1 MKNILLIIPIGLF
14 LSCSIF
20 KTDIC
25 VIGGCGHV
33 GLPLALCFA
42 DKGLKVNVYDIN
54 EESVK
59 LVNDGVMPFLENGCE
74 KLLKNNIGKNLY
86 VSSNPKVISE
96 AQFVII
102 VIGTPVDEF
111 LNPDRMIFKEFID
124 DYYKYFTDN
133 QTLILRSTVY
143 PGTSDWLHNYL
154 EKKSKK
160 IDVSF
165 CPERIAE
172 GKAIEEIYNLP
183 QIVSAYSSKVTKI
196 VSNLFKKL
204 TKDIIVLD
212 PTEAELAKLYTNSWR
227 YIQFAIA
234 NQFYMLANGHGKDFY
249 KIYDAMTFK
258 YPRTQSFPKAGFAA
272 GPCLFKDTMQLSSF
286 DNNKFFLGHSAML
299 INEGMPA
306 FIVEELEKK
315 FDLKTKTVGIL
326 GMAFKAESDD
336 PRSSLSYKLRKI
348 LNISSKK
355 LFCSDEYIENK
366 SFVSKEELIEKSDII
381 ILGVPH
387 KNYDGISLPKDK
399 YIYDM
404 WNFLKAGEK
413 NK

>member
-1 MKNILLIIPIGLF
+1 MKKN
-14 LSCSIF
+14 

-42 DKGLKVNVYDIN
+42 DKGLEVSVYDIN

-59 LVNDGVMPFLENGCE
+59 IVNDGVMPFLENGCE
-74 KLLKNNIGKNLY
+74 KLLKNNIGKNLH

-160 IDVSF
+160 IHVSF

-234 NQFYMLANGHGKDFY
+234 NQFYMLANGHGKDLY

-306 FIVEELEKK
+306 FIAEELEKK

-387 KNYDGISLPKDK
+387 NNYDGINLPKDK